1 MMFIVEITIIT
12 AIFWCVI
19 PIYVYFD
26 ASKRGESH
34 PGIWTIVS
42 WFIPFAWIYWLLV
55 RPPIKEK

>member
-1 MMFIVEITIIT
+1 MFIEEITIIAT
-12 AIFWCVI
+12 ILWCVL

-42 WFIPFAWIYWLLV
+42 CLIPFAWIYWLIM